1 MSITLCPSDEI
12 EMIDLTGD
20 PEPKKASTQVQVNLH
35 LFEILKN

>member
-20 PEPKKASTQVQVNLH
+20 PEPKKALTKVQVNFH
-35 LFEILKN
+35 IVEDTKS